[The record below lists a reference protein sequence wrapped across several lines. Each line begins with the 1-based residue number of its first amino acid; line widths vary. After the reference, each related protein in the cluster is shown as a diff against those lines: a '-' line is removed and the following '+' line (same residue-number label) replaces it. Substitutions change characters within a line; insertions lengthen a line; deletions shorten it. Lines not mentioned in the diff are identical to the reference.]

1 MDLQKIDRITAKFR
15 AGEVISSEDLDSLD
29 LSNAYICDEVRL
41 SVIRALT
48 DRGED
53 QKAARILDQ
62 IIETPHAT
70 QADKV
75 LRARLVWEF
84 DPERGHVLFDEL
96 MADHRG
102 DSRGLTMVLT
112 RLLQAREIELAADYA
127 ENFATWPADSRL
139 TGLALKALTRA
150 DRLDTALA
158 LLEARDSGGNEDQLE
173 QRLQL
178 LNAQGDFDQSIQIAP
193 ATTDKA
199 ITKSGVH
206 IEVGNAMLARQR
218 SVEAVEH
225 YTRALELE
233 PGNLRALLR
242 RGETLLTKGDHH
254 NARIDLE
261 EALEKAPHL
270 PHLRVWLA
278 RALKATGKFDQAAK
292 LMTEACLAD
301 PENETLRRAAASA
314 LNQAGQQEA
323 AVRLYDHLLDARR
336 RRLPNDF
343 ESGLDALWDRLDEA
357 NIPKARLDWAWRF
370 RDANA
375 WPDRAE
381 WEDRARWGL
390 LADRLIY
397 DWLECRLD
405 QAEQLVAR
413 VAELEPLD
421 AMVRPLVEQG
431 RGLVFASAHVGAMF
445 SGPLALELLGLENR
459 WLASTPGLPT
469 LDFNRQLI
477 STSDQT
483 EAQVARQAMR
493 ALSDGC
499 ALTIAIDGAM
509 NVAAPRILFEGQEIT
524 YSSFA
529 ARLAYKQ
536 RAHSIF
542 AVPQWH
548 GKTIEFHLAMMPF
561 PNEGETME
569 QYSARWRD
577 AFLEQLRIA
586 ISGAPENLRLAGGI
600 WRHIVPP
607 ENA

>member
-1 MDLQKIDRITAKFR
+1 MELKAIDRIAAKIR
-15 AGEVISSEDLDSLD
+15 AGAEISAGDLDTIDVTDAL
-29 LSNAYICDEVRL
+29 ACEEVRFAIL
-41 SVIRALT
+41 RPLV

-53 QKAARILDQ
+53 RLAAAILDRMVQ
-62 IIETPHAT
+62 GPHAT
-70 QADKV
+70 QADRV
-75 LRARLVWEF
+75 LLARLVWEF
-84 DPERGHVLFDEL
+84 DPDRARSTFDDL
-96 MADHRG
+96 MKDHRG
-102 DSRGLTMVLT
+102 DPRGLSMVLT
-112 RLLQAREIELAADYA
+112 RLMMAGEVDAAADYA
-127 ENFATWPADSRL
+127 ENYADWPADARL

-150 DRLDTALA
+150 GREDTAMA
-158 LLEARDSGGNEDQLE
+158 MLEARDAGAGEEQLE
-173 QRLQL
+173 QRLQM
-178 LNAQGDFDQSIQIAP
+178 LNARGEFDKAIAIAP
-193 ATTDKA
+193 ATTDDTITSPA
-199 ITKSGVH
+199 IH
-206 IEVGNAMLARQR
+206 IEVGDAMLGRQR

-242 RGETLLTKGDHH
+242 RGEILLTKGDHQ
-254 NARIDLE
+254 NARADLE
-261 EALEKAPHL
+261 QALEQAPHL

-278 RALKATGKFDQAAK
+278 RALKATGEYDRAAE

-323 AVRLYDHLLDARR
+323 AIRLYDHLIDARR

-343 ESGLDALWDRLDEA
+343 ESGLDALWDRLEDA
-357 NIPKARLDWAWRF
+357 NIPKARFDWAWRF
-370 RDANA
+370 RDPEV
-375 WPDRAE
+375 WPDSRRAE
-381 WEDRARWGL
+381 WEDRGRWGL

-397 DWLECRLD
+397 DWLECRMD
-405 QAEQLVAR
+405 QAEQLVER
-413 VAELEPLD
+413 VAELDPLE

-431 RGLVFASAHVGAMF
+431 RGLVFASAHIGAMF

-469 LDFNRQLI
+469 VDFARQLI

-493 ALSDGC
+493 VLGQGC
-499 ALTIAIDGAM
+499 TLTIAIDGAM
-509 NVAAPRILFEGQEIT
+509 NVAAPRIPFEGQEIT

-536 RAHSIF
+536 RAPSIF

-548 GKTIEFHLAMMPF
+548 GKTIEFHLTIMPY
-561 PNEGETME
+561 PEEGETME
-569 QYSARWRD
+569 QYTARWRE
-577 AFLEQLRIA
+577 AYLEQLRIA

-600 WRHIVPP
+600 WRHIQPG
-607 ENA
+607 